1 MKPLKVLISFL
12 GLCIAILIL
21 AVSLVSST
29 PSVYSAGDQ
38 PKTNDKE
45 FYLEGDILP
54 DHVLY
59 PVVMMA
65 DKVKLTTARPEERL
79 TLLVTYAN
87 LRLDSAEKLLH
98 KKDQPLAL
106 STLTKSQKYL
116 LRAAQETINQ
126 QPTTTTTTF
135 VYKTLLY
142 HLNRHQQLKPYLTDS
157 EKNVVDQLDQEIKVF
172 VDSLKTTLGL

>member
-1 MKPLKVLISFL
+1 MKPLKVFISFL
-12 GLCIAILIL
+12 GFAIAVFIL
-21 AVSLVSST
+21 AVSLISST

-45 FYLEGDILP
+45 FYLNGDILP

-59 PVVMMA
+59 PAVMAA
-65 DKVKLTTARPEERL
+65 DKFKLETAHPDQKLTL
-79 TLLVTYAN
+79 YVTFAN

-98 KKDQPLAL
+98 KEAQPLAI

-116 LRAAQETINQ
+116 LQAAQATIDQ
-126 QPTTTTTTF
+126 QPAQPTTIF

-142 HLNRHQQLKPYLTDS
+142 HLNRHQQLKSYFTDA
-157 EKNVVDQLDQEIKVF
+157 EKNVIDQLDQEIMVF
-172 VDSLKTTLGL
+172 VDSLKRTLGL

>member
-79 TLLVTYAN
+79 
-87 LRLDSAEKLLH
+87 
-98 KKDQPLAL
+98 
-106 STLTKSQKYL
+106 
-116 LRAAQETINQ
+116 
-126 QPTTTTTTF
+126 
-135 VYKTLLY
+135 
-142 HLNRHQQLKPYLTDS
+142 
-157 EKNVVDQLDQEIKVF
+157 
-172 VDSLKTTLGL
+172 

>member
-1 MKPLKVLISFL
+1 MKPLKVFISFF
-12 GLCIAILIL
+12 GLCIAMLIL

-38 PKTNDKE
+38 PKTNDRE
-45 FYLEGDILP
+45 FYLDGDILP

-59 PVVMMA
+59 PVVMIA
-65 DKVKLTTARPEERL
+65 DRVKLTTASPEEKL

-98 KKDQPLAL
+98 KKDQPMAIA
-106 STLTKSQKYL
+106 TLTKSQKYL
-116 LRAAQETINQ
+116 LRAAQETIDQ
-126 QPTTTTTTF
+126 QPAPTTTHF

-142 HLNRHQQLKPYLTDS
+142 HLNRHQQLKPYFSDS
-157 EKNVVDQLDQEIKVF
+157 ERNVVDQLDREIKVF